1 MTRGISRNSFNE
13 LKQYLSVHLQQGRAI
28 LDSDWNEAQDILA
41 TLSRRLGQ
49 DTLGDGVV
57 GSGFEVLPVIPT
69 PWGSPAVPTFLTT
82 SGLFDQSYAQGHL
95 PTSTR
100 FPPPGAASEPFES
113 LDGWTISG
121 TGKMRLSR
129 DRPYEGT
136 SFLRVSDTSGT
147 VTVSKALSSPLNL
160 AALQYGHY
168 RFRVNAGSTVFT
180 GGVVSFFIQ
189 DGANRRN
196 TWALNAPQA
205 GRDRWAIGAAQPL
218 DLRFQL
224 FDIDLLPAIKG
235 KQYTSLIPALG
246 TTASLTWSS
255 TGLPTGL
262 SCNTTTAGGTP
273 LYGRISG
280 QTDITGTFTVNVTAN
295 AGGPTATRAYTLRVM
310 DPPSYAQLL
319 DFTNGGVNTANQV
332 MLAWN
337 SIKPRGTNTGGAVDL
352 TNITSYGFVFTPQ
365 ASGTV
370 WDFDA
375 LYFSSRN
382 LVHTLASN
390 NFVIAGPSARIF
402 VDHFMNRMQV
412 SAGDG
417 SILLPSA
424 DDYELLYSSDT
435 PRAYVGGLPLT
446 LGRDTLY
453 TSQADPA
460 DPVIATPTTQR
471 KDLVYL
477 DVWSEPVTYV
487 EDPELREVALGGPDT
502 STRMRVRHR
511 VRVAQGVPAATF
523 PAVPALPTGNGTGGG
538 RLATEG
544 TYSGRS
550 NRLYLVEVDTPGD
563 IGTAKVRWSDDNA
576 STIQRVIEAIPPSST
591 KVKVEDASAYQAGDL
606 ILIRTDGKEEEHL
619 IQSVVGNTITLQEAT
634 GASVT
639 FALADR
645 PKVQRWN
652 AFHAPILVDSNDS
665 TISAQVSLSFDV
677 KVRFAGA
684 GLKKGDFWTF
694 RTRFLAGD
702 GAAGTSD
709 AARIEAIN
717 FQPPQGVVHYYAP
730 LAHIIR
736 DGSFA
741 YADRVQ
747 VVRDMRRTGGGVL
760 HVATTVDDQ
769 RVNPGVKVRGVHAI
783 VGQPSFGSTYVCVF
797 SGSASADVNGRSLLF
812 GIETFNS
819 FFDGT
824 GGDVGTTLGFASA
837 ETAFSCDSGTSN
849 VKRTAIV
856 TFTSSQFDVVAVRP
870 TLQLV
875 GGAGFVDVSSVKV
888 DIFELRGNLRRIAA
902 SQFIE

>member
-13 LKQYLSVHLQQGRAI
+13 LKQYLSVHLQQGRVI

-57 GSGFEVLPVIPT
+57 GTGFEVLPVIPT
-69 PWGSPAVPTFLTT
+69 PWGSPAAPTFATT
-82 SGLFDQSYAQGHL
+82 YGLFDQSYVQGHL

-100 FPPPGAASEPFES
+100 FPPPGAPSEPFES

-147 VTVSKALSSPLNL
+147 VTVSKTLPSPLNL

-168 RFRVNAGSTVFT
+168 RFRLNAGSTLFT
-180 GGVVSFFIQ
+180 GGAVSFFIQ

-196 TWALNAPQA
+196 SWAMNAPQA
-205 GRDRWAIGAAQPL
+205 GRDRWAIGMAQPL

-235 KQYTSLIPALG
+235 KPYTSLIPALG
-246 TTASLTWSS
+246 TSASLTWSS

-262 SCNTTTAGGTP
+262 NCNTTTAGGTP
-273 LYGRISG
+273 LYGRITG
-280 QTDITGTFTVNVTAN
+280 QTDTTGTFTVNVTAN

-319 DFTNGGVNTANQV
+319 DFATVGTAGQV
-332 MLAWN
+332 MSAWN
-337 SIKPRGTNTGGAVDL
+337 SIKPRGTNSGGPVDL
-352 TNITSYGFVFTPQ
+352 TNITSYGFVFTPL

-390 NFVIAGPSARIF
+390 NFVMAGPPVRIL

-412 SAGDG
+412 SASDG

-424 DDYELLYSSDT
+424 DDYELLFPDT

-460 DPVIATPTTQR
+460 DPVITAPTTQR

-511 VRVAQGVPAATF
+511 VRVAQGVPATQF
-523 PAVPALPTGNGTGGG
+523 PTVPTLPTGNGTGGG
-538 RLATEG
+538 RLVTEG

-563 IGTAKVRWSDDNA
+563 LGTARVRWSDDNA
-576 STIQRVIEAIPPSST
+576 STIQRVIESIPPSST
-591 KVKVEDASAYQAGDL
+591 KVKVEDASAYQPGDL

-639 FALADR
+639 FALVDR

-677 KVRFAGA
+677 KIRFAGA

-702 GAAGTSD
+702 GAAGTAD
-709 AARIEAIN
+709 TARIETIN

-736 DGSFA
+736 DGSFP
-741 YADRVQ
+741 YVERVQ
-747 VVRDMRRTGGGVL
+747 VVRDMRRTGGPVM
-760 HVATTVDDQ
+760 HTTATIEDV
-769 RVNPGVKVRGVHAI
+769 RVNPGVKTRGIHAI
-783 VGQPSFGSTYVCVF
+783 VGQPTFGNTYVCVF
-797 SGSASADVNGRSLLF
+797 SGSATADANGRSLLF
-812 GIETFNS
+812 GIEVFNS

-824 GGDVGTTLGFASA
+824 SGDIGTSLGFASA
-837 ETAFSCDSGTSN
+837 EAAFSCDSGTTN

-856 TFTSSQFDVVAVRP
+856 AFTNLQSDVVALRP

-875 GGAGFVDVSSVKV
+875 GGAGFVDVSSVRV

-902 SQFIE
+902 TQFVE